1 MYVAKNLEFYVSK
14 SVQYSELDRVR
25 NWYVRK
31 TRARIC
37 AERKT
42 RIQNRK
48 KYFFWKKR
56 DFRVYLLR
64 VHVSYHVPSYKM
76 INGFARYLFR
86 YKLSAENALKMENS
100 REISRMWFYIL
111 CLYGLCA
118 SSISVEGLKF
128 DCQKEV
134 KSKVLSIPRTT
145 VEDVQFF
152 MMLPWF
158 DITAIPLCIVYL
170 CESIRHTDLITGESG
185 IECS

>member
-1 MYVAKNLEFYVSK
+1 MCVARNLKFYVSK
-14 SVQYSELDRVR
+14 SVQYSEPDRVR

-31 TRARIC
+31 TRARSC

-64 VHVSYHVPSYKM
+64 VHLPHRVSPYKM

-86 YKLSAENALKMENS
+86 YKLSAENALKLENS
-100 REISRMWFYIL
+100 REVSWMRFCIL
-111 CLYGLCA
+111 CLCGPCA
-118 SSISVEGLKF
+118 SSVSVEGLKF
-128 DCQKEV
+128 DCRKEV

-145 VEDVQFF
+145 DVEDV
-152 MMLPWF
+152 
-158 DITAIPLCIVYL
+158 
-170 CESIRHTDLITGESG
+170 
-185 IECS
+185 